1 MPAKRRMVGTSIRA
15 SSIAGS
21 LSEYHY
27 CSRWIRN
34 MVASGYGGRPPFLLV
49 LG

>member
-15 SSIAGS
+15 YSIAGS
-21 LSEYHY
+21 LSEYH
-27 CSRWIRN
+27 CCCRWIRI
-34 MVASGYGGRPPFLLV
+34 MVSSGYGGRPPFLLV